1 LREYSDDK
9 VCALLAVKISEVS
22 KIYGE
27 KKVVD
32 GVSFEVNTGEIFA
45 LIGPNGAG
53 KTTTI
58 RMMMDIIKPDGGDI
72 LIMGQHL
79 GEGSKNCIGYLPE
92 ERGLYRKLRIMD
104 TIVYMASLKGAAVET
119 AVSRAEAL
127 LKKFGLYEHRY
138 KKIEELSK
146 GMGQLIQFVVTV
158 AHDPGLIILDE
169 PFAGL
174 DPVNTRLLKDTIK
187 DLRGE
192 GKAII
197 LSTHRMNEVQEMCD
211 RLFMINKG
219 QRVLYGAL
227 NDIRRQFRS
236 NSVIVESESP
246 LPALAGVTGIESKNH
261 SSILKLGDA
270 ATPQSVLA
278 QLVAAQVPVE
288 RFEVAL
294 PSLDD
299 IFVQVVKKS

>member
-1 LREYSDDK
+1 MQ
-9 VCALLAVKISEVS
+9 AVKLSGVT
-22 KIYGE
+22 KTYGE

-32 GVSFEVNTGEIFA
+32 GVSFEVNPGEIFA

-53 KTTTI
+53 KSTTI
-58 RMMMDIIKPDGGDI
+58 RMMMDIIKPDSGDI
-72 LIMGQHL
+72 LIMGEHL
-79 GEGSKNCIGYLPE
+79 AEKSKNCIGYLPE

-104 TIVYMASLKGAAVET
+104 TIAYLASLKGADRA
-119 AVSRAEAL
+119 AAAGRAEAL
-127 LKKFGLYEHRY
+127 LKKFDLYDHRH

-158 AHDPGLIILDE
+158 AHDPGLVILDE

-174 DPVNTRLLKDTIK
+174 DPVNSRLLKTTIK
-187 DLRGE
+187 ELRAE

-219 QRVLYGAL
+219 QQVLYGAL
-227 NDIRRQFRS
+227 TDIRRQYKS
-236 NSVIVESESP
+236 HAVIIESP
-246 LPALAGVTGIESKNH
+246 VPLPEALPGVVERRAVGPAFELELDGATEPQTILELLVQSGI
-261 SSILKLGDA
+261 
-270 ATPQSVLA
+270 
-278 QLVAAQVPVE
+278 PVE

-294 PSLDD
+294 PSLDE
-299 IFVQVVKKS
+299 IFVRVVKKP

>member
-1 LREYSDDK
+1 M
-9 VCALLAVKISEVS
+9 LAVKISNIS
-22 KIYGE
+22 KVYGD

-32 GVSFEVNTGEIFA
+32 GVSFEVNSGEIFA

-58 RMMMDIIKPDGGDI
+58 RMMMDIIKPDSGDI

-104 TIVYMASLKGAAVET
+104 TIVYMASLKGAPVEG
-119 AVSRAEAL
+119 AISRAEML
-127 LKKFGLYEHRY
+127 LKRFGLYEHRY

-174 DPVNTRLLKDTIK
+174 DPVNSRLLKDTIK
-187 DLRGE
+187 DIRTE
-192 GKAII
+192 GKAVI

-219 QRVLYGAL
+219 QQLLYGSL
-227 NDIRRQFRS
+227 NDIRKQFRS
-236 NSVIVESESP
+236 NAVIVESESS
-246 LPALAGVTGIESKNH
+246 LPVLSGVIDRQAKNGFTE
-261 SSILKLGDA
+261 LKLDDGVA
-270 ATPQSVLA
+270 PQTILE
-278 QLVAAQVPVE
+278 QLVSAKVPLE

-294 PSLDD
+294 PSLDE
-299 IFVQVVKKS
+299 IFVRVVKKP